1 MVFTG
6 DENNGPK
13 EKGIRVID
21 RCDGRPLL
29 QDRDV
34 PIEVLNKARN
44 RLLSDQRDEEFSHTI

>member
-1 MVFTG
+1 VFTG
-6 DENNGPK
+6 DENDGPK

-44 RLLSDQRDEEFSHTI
+44 KLLSDQRDEEFSHTV